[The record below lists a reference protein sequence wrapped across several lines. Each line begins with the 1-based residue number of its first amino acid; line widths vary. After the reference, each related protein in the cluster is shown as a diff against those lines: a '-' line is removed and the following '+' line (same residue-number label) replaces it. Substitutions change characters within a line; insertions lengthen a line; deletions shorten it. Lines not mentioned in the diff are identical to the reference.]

1 MDNNGDNMDVDGIL
15 QRLREKY
22 SPGAAQPS
30 QSPPEPARSAGVAEP
45 DGRFGSPVHL
55 TEKPKRQVKWKDL
68 EEGQSEASTW
78 DNFDTSSALSGRSTF
93 TLLGG
98 TEGFGDTGGGDGRR
112 ASLPGRVSGA
122 ASEAAAANA
131 AGKLGSGAGAE
142 SGVEQQQLIS
152 ALLDLQ
158 SLLQA
163 SQEEASTLREENA
176 ELRRSLKSAWDDVA
190 RVEESKGQV
199 HMQLSHAQEQL
210 EQAERQ
216 LKQVQAQEQA
226 QAEAQAQERLSQ
238 SNGQILQLQTELRA
252 AQEEVRAAR
261 SELAVVRAELAG
273 AQEEGRELAE
283 GLKEASEEA
292 RELRADLE
300 ILKESLIDEQTR
312 VGEYMEENEKLGEQ
326 VRKSLTAAAK
336 ARAEADEVREE
347 NERLLEEVGQL
358 KDENEQAQRVL
369 AAAQGELGQV
379 LEDGQGQRER
389 LKALLAESGR
399 LREENSKLRKEL
411 DVIRSSESDRVAKST
426 GNQDRRGW
434 EGGGER
440 VLGGSEGGWRESG
453 GEEGG
458 GGEEGWQGR
467 GNETVLLRQLDGSLN
482 AAREEIVRLKAENE
496 RLQRSFDAAR
506 TRDGAEGGVG
516 GRVEGVSDT
525 LQSALEELE
534 RVSGEKNEADERAG
548 RLQVDLAVA
557 EEQISR
563 LQSQVDQEAQVKS
576 QVETAVREAEERQRA
591 AEERVAELMVQLEG
605 VEGGGGAA
613 QRCFAAGS
621 AAAASAAIST
631 SAGAG
636 SDGVGGTAGDAGEG
650 SSGGRGI
657 GRGSA
662 EPMTWRQKFAY
673 IPEED
678 RTNWLLDGLDRMHRE
693 NQRLK
698 ILIRHLQST
707 LVKQDE
713 EVSQLRPRTDE
724 LLRAEAAGVA
734 GRGRASEA
742 VFGAEAAAA
751 AVEEVRNKL
760 FAAEAEQARLAS
772 EAEALRQDLWTAL
785 DQCGQLERTVAWLE
799 EDLVQVQQELSAAQ
813 GEARAAKFDAER
825 AEERAEDTAA
835 ALHELQRE
843 MNRQLHQS
851 KETTQQLST
860 RVVVAARESRIR
872 AEEARAFREAKSST
886 VAELSRAVEGL
897 REEVRVARGR
907 ERVREREAARSR
919 EAAAEARRQLEVEQE
934 RREGRN
940 GGVAEMPDV
949 LLWPID
955 LFVPSQFFVF

>member
-122 ASEAAAANA
+122 ASKAAAANA

-238 SNGQILQLQTELRA
+238 ANGQILQLQTELRA

-506 TRDGAEGGVG
+506 TRDGGEGGVG
-516 GRVEGVSDT
+516 GRVEGVSGT

-557 EEQISR
+557 EEQLSR

-605 VEGGGGAA
+605 VEGVAA
-613 QRCFAAGS
+613 LRS
-621 AAAASAAIST
+621 
-631 SAGAG
+631 
-636 SDGVGGTAGDAGEG
+636 GVDVDLLLERT
-650 SSGGRGI
+650 
-657 GRGSA
+657 
-662 EPMTWRQKFAY
+662 MK
-673 IPEED
+673 ED

-734 GRGRASEA
+734 GRDRASEA

>member
-190 RVEESKGQV
+190 RVEESK
-199 HMQLSHAQEQL
+199 
-210 EQAERQ
+210 
-216 LKQVQAQEQA
+216 
-226 QAEAQAQERLSQ
+226 
-238 SNGQILQLQTELRA
+238 GQILQLQTELRA

-605 VEGGGGAA
+605 VEGVAALRSGVDVDLLLERTMSMSSGGNGGGGAVA
-613 QRCFAAGS
+613 GFAAGS

>member
-22 SPGAAQPS
+22 SPSAAQPS
-30 QSPPEPARSAGVAEP
+30 HSPPEPASSAGVAEP
-45 DGRFGSPVHL
+45 GGRFGSPVHL

-68 EEGQSEASTW
+68 EEGQAEASTW
-78 DNFDTSSALSGRSTF
+78 DNFQVDTSSALSGRSSF

-98 TEGFGDTGGGDGRR
+98 TEGFGDTGGGDGMR
-112 ASLPGRVSGA
+112 ASLPGRASGA
-122 ASEAAAANA
+122 ASEAGAANA
-131 AGKLGSGAGAE
+131 AGKLGSGAE
-142 SGVEQQQLIS
+142 SGAEQQQLIS

-163 SQEEASTLREENA
+163 SQEEASTMREENA

-190 RVEESKGQV
+190 RVEESKG
-199 HMQLSHAQEQL
+199 
-210 EQAERQ
+210 R
-216 LKQVQAQEQA
+216 VQ
-226 QAEAQAQERLSQ
+226 
-238 SNGQILQLQTELRA
+238 LQLRSFGQLRKKFG
-252 AQEEVRAAR
+252 AAR
-261 SELAVVRAELAG
+261 SELTVVRAELAG

-347 NERLLEEVGQL
+347 NERLTEEVGQL

-389 LKALLAESGR
+389 MKALLAESGR

-411 DVIRSSESDRVAKST
+411 DVVRSRESERVVKST
-426 GNQDRRGW
+426 GMEERR
-434 EGGGER
+434 GGER
-440 VLGGSEGGWRESG
+440 GGEYGLGGTGRGGGESG

-458 GGEEGWQGR
+458 GGGGGGRGAEGGGGGEGWQGR
-467 GNETVLLRQLDGSLN
+467 GNETVLLRQLDGSLS
-482 AAREEIVRLKAENE
+482 AAREEIARLKAENE
-496 RLQRSFDAAR
+496 RLRRSFDAAR
-506 TRDGAEGGVG
+506 TGKGEGGGGAG
-516 GRVEGVSDT
+516 GRVEGVSGT

-534 RVSGEKNEADERAG
+534 RVSGERNEADERAG

-557 EEQISR
+557 EEQLAR
-563 LQSQVDQEAQVKS
+563 LRSQVDQEKDQVKS

-591 AEERVAELMVQLEG
+591 AEERVSELMVQLEG
-605 VEGGGGAA
+605 VEGVAALRSGVDVDLLLERTMSMSSGGNGGGGSVAGFAAAGGGGGGAA
-613 QRCFAAGS
+613 
-621 AAAASAAIST
+621 AAAFAGISA
-631 SAGAG
+631 SAGAAG
-636 SDGVGGTAGDAGEG
+636 GDGVGGAADAGEG
-650 SSGGRGI
+650 SGGRGSSS
-657 GRGSA
+657 RSSV
-662 EPMTWRQKFAY
+662 EPLTWRQKYAY

-678 RTNWLLDGLDRMHRE
+678 RTTWLLDGLDRTHRE

-724 LLRAEAAGVA
+724 LLRAEAAGAA

-760 FAAEAEQARLAS
+760 FAAEAEQVRLAS

-799 EDLVQVQQELSAAQ
+799 EDLGQVQQELSAAQ
-813 GEARAAKFDAER
+813 GEARAAKFDAEQ

-835 ALHELQRE
+835 ALHELQQE

-897 REEVRVARGR
+897 REELQEVLGR
-907 ERVREREAARSR
+907 EGV
-919 EAAAEARRQLEVEQE
+919 
-934 RREGRN
+934 N
-940 GGVAEMPDV
+940 VAEVCGSEEHRATEVTLSVRLSLYGRV
-949 LLWPID
+949 LC
-955 LFVPSQFFVF
+955 

>member
-45 DGRFGSPVHL
+45 DGRFGSLVHL

-190 RVEESKGQV
+190 RVEESKG
-199 HMQLSHAQEQL
+199 
-210 EQAERQ
+210 
-216 LKQVQAQEQA
+216 
-226 QAEAQAQERLSQ
+226 Q

-605 VEGGGGAA
+605 VEGVAALRSGVDVDLLLERTMSMSSGGNGGGGAVA
-613 QRCFAAGS
+613 GFAAGS

-907 ERVREREAARSR
+907 ERVREREAARLR